1 MDRSEVLYGQFNLIT
16 PRENNFIKGVSIM
29 SLTKEE
35 SAALISKFGAN
46 EADTGNVKVQIALL
60 TERIKQL
67 TAHVQQFPKDTG
79 ASRGLLKIIGQRRK
93 LLKYLQNKDLELY
106 RSLIK
111 ELGLR
116 K

>member
-1 MDRSEVLYGQFNLIT
+1 MA
-16 PRENNFIKGVSIM
+16 
-29 SLTKEE
+29 LTKETT
-35 SAALISKFGAN
+35 AAVISKFGAN
-46 EADTGNVKVQIALL
+46 EADTGNTKVQIALL

-67 TAHVQQFPKDTG
+67 TAHTQNFPKDTNCKR
-79 ASRGLLKIIGQRRK
+79 ALLKVIGARRS
-93 LLKYLQNKDLELY
+93 LLKYLQRKDLETY

>member
-1 MDRSEVLYGQFNLIT
+1 MA
-16 PRENNFIKGVSIM
+16 
-29 SLTKEE
+29 LTKETT
-35 SAALISKFGAN
+35 AAVVSKFGAN
-46 EADTGNVKVQIALL
+46 EADTGNTKVQIAIM

-93 LLKYLQNKDLELY
+93 MLKYLQRTDLNTY
-106 RSLIK
+106 RQLIK
-111 ELGLR
+111 DLGLR